1 MDNSELV
8 IVSSAL
14 VLLTANIIVY
24 SWSTT
29 HREYRDMGRRI
40 ITLSAVIPGLVAV
53 CWGVYIHIIRTDS
66 ALGWALFSAGMLLET
81 GAIQLLLVLRKQG
94 ETDDKIS

>member
-24 SWSTT
+24 SWSTA
-29 HREYRDMGRRI
+29 HREYRNLGRRI
-40 ITLSAVIPGLVAV
+40 ITLSAIIPGFVAV
-53 CWGVYIHIIRTDS
+53 CWGVYIHIIGTDS
-66 ALGWALFSAGMLLET
+66 TLGWTLFSAGMLLET
-81 GAIQLLLVLRKQG
+81 GAIQLSLVLRKQA